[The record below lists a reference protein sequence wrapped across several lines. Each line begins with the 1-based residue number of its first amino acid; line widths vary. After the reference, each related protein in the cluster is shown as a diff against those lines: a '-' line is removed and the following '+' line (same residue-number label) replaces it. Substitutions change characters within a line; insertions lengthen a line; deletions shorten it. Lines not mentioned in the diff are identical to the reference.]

1 MKTLFGKTL
10 GELITSVKEK
20 GLPAFSGK
28 QIADWLYK
36 KGISDINEITNLS
49 KKARE
54 ILSSEY
60 ETGLYPPAD
69 VQISSD
75 GTKKYLYKLNSG
87 NFVES
92 VYIPEIDRATLCI
105 SSQAGCR
112 MGCRF
117 CMTGRQGLKANLNSG
132 EILNQIWSLPEKDK
146 LTNVVLMGM
155 GEPMDNI
162 DEVLK
167 SLEILTS
174 EYGIGWSHKR
184 ITVSTI
190 GVLPGLAKFLENSQ
204 CRLAIS
210 LHSPFD
216 EERLKLMPAQKAFP
230 IKDVLKLI
238 ENDKYAQ
245 RRISF
250 EYIMFAGINDS
261 QKHATALVK
270 LLSGKDFRINLIRF
284 HKIPDSPL
292 SPSDETT
299 IENFKNYLNSKGLLT
314 TVRSSR
320 GEDIF
325 AACGMLSTKNSELIR
340 FKRS

>member
-1 MKTLFGKTL
+1 MKSLFGNTL
-10 GELITSVKEK
+10 DELVVIVKEK
-20 GLPAFSGK
+20 GLPSFSGK

-36 KGISDINEITNLS
+36 KNVQKIDDITNLS

-54 ILSSEY
+54 LLSSEY
-60 ETGLYPPAD
+60 EIGLYPPSD

-75 GTKKYLYKLNSG
+75 GTKKYLYRLRSG
-87 NFVES
+87 YSIES
-92 VYIPEIDRATLCI
+92 VYIPESDRATLCI

-117 CMTGRQGLKANLNSG
+117 CMTARQGLKANLTAG

-146 LTNVVLMGM
+146 LTNVVYMGM

-167 SLEILTS
+167 SLKILTS
-174 EYGIGWSHKR
+174 DYGAGWSHKR

-190 GVLPGLAKFLENSQ
+190 GILPGLEKFLKNSQ
-204 CRLAIS
+204 CRLAVS
-210 LHSPFD
+210 LHNPFD
-216 EERLKLMPAQKAFP
+216 EERRNLIPMQKAFP
-230 IKDVLKLI
+230 IKDVLKMI
-238 ENDKYAQ
+238 GKDEYTQ

-250 EYIMFAGINDS
+250 EYIMFAGVNDS
-261 QKHATALVK
+261 QRHASALVK
-270 LLSGKDFRINLIRF
+270 LLSGNDLRINLIRF
-284 HKIPDSPL
+284 HKIPGSSL

-299 IENFKNYLNSKGLLT
+299 MENFKNYLNSKGLLT
-314 TVRSSR
+314 TIRSSR

-325 AACGMLSTKNSELIR
+325 AACGMLSTTDLR
-340 FKRS
+340 F

>member
-1 MKTLFGKTL
+1 MKPLFGKTL
-10 GELITSVKEK
+10 DELVLIAREK

-36 KGISDINEITNLS
+36 KGVSEINGITNLS

-54 ILSSEY
+54 MLSTEY
-60 ETGLYPPAD
+60 EIGLYPPAD
-69 VQISSD
+69 VRISPD
-75 GTKKYLYKLNSG
+75 GTKKYLYRLRSG
-87 NFVES
+87 HSVES
-92 VYIPEIDRATLCI
+92 VYIPESGRATLCI

-117 CMTGRQGLKANLNSG
+117 CMTARQGLKANLTSG

-146 LTNVVLMGM
+146 LTNVVYMGM

-162 DEVLK
+162 EEALK

-174 EYGIGWSHKR
+174 GYGIGWSHKR

-190 GVLPGLAKFLENSQ
+190 GILPGLERFLENSQ
-204 CRLAIS
+204 CRLAVS

-216 EERLKLMPAQKAFP
+216 EERRKLIPAQKAHP
-230 IKDVLKLI
+230 ITDVLKLI
-238 ENDKYAQ
+238 EKDKYSQ

-250 EYIMFAGINDS
+250 EYIMFAGVNDS
-261 QKHATALVK
+261 RKHANALVK
-270 LLSGKDFRINLIRF
+270 LLSGNDVRINLIRF
-284 HKIPDSPL
+284 HKIPDSSL
-292 SPSDETT
+292 SPSDESTM
-299 IENFKNYLNSKGLLT
+299 EDFKNYLNSKGLLT
-314 TVRSSR
+314 TIRTSR

-325 AACGMLSTKNSELIR
+325 AACGMLSHNSITNY
-340 FKRS
+340 

>member
-1 MKTLFGKTL
+1 MKSLFGKTL
-10 GELITSVKEK
+10 EELVASASEK

-54 ILSSEY
+54 MLSSEY
-60 ETGLYPPAD
+60 ETGVYPPID
-69 VQISSD
+69 VHISSD
-75 GTKKYLYKLNSG
+75 GTKKYLYRLNSG

-112 MGCRF
+112 MACRF
-117 CMTGRQGLKANLNSG
+117 CMTGLQGFKTNLSSG

-146 LTNVVLMGM
+146 LTNAVFMGM

-190 GVLPGLAKFLENSQ
+190 GILTGLEKFLKNSQ

-216 EERLKLMPAQKAFP
+216 EERRKLMPAQKAFP
-230 IKDVLKLI
+230 IKEVLKLI
-238 ENDKYAQ
+238 ENDKYTQ

-250 EYIMFAGINDS
+250 EYIMFAGVNDS
-261 QKHATALVK
+261 QKHAMALVK
-270 LLSGKDFRINLIRF
+270 LLSGHDFRINLIRF
-284 HKIPDSPL
+284 HKIPDSPF
-292 SPSDETT
+292 SPSDESTM
-299 IENFKNYLNSKGLLT
+299 ENFKNYLNSKGLLT
-314 TVRSSR
+314 TIRSSR

-325 AACGMLSTKNSELIR
+325 AACGMLSLQKL
-340 FKRS
+340 